1 MGITAGAPVHHL
13 GVGQGDNRPKWPCTP
28 FLSMAPPLAPPLV
41 PRYQQTRVQ
50 KRLIQ
55 AGDALAQWATNPW
68 RRLSLSLIVL
78 LVSFG
83 IGGGLGAI
91 TGALS
96 YFDQLSALV
105 CVLALE
111 IAARCRPWL
120 LKRPRDQRL
129 GLQLLDM
136 ARIGLLYGLML
147 DGFKLQ

>member
-1 MGITAGAPVHHL
+1 
-13 GVGQGDNRPKWPCTP
+13 
-28 FLSMAPPLAPPLV
+28 MAL
-41 PRYQQTRVQ
+41 RYQQTRVQ
-50 KRLIQ
+50 QRLIQ
-55 AGDALAQWATNPW
+55 AGDLLNQWATNPW

-78 LVSFG
+78 LGAFLV
-83 IGGGLGAI
+83 GGGLATI

-111 IAARCRPWL
+111 LAVRCRPGL
-120 LKRPRDQRL
+120 LRRPRDLRL

-136 ARIGLLYGLML
+136 ARIGLLYGLLL

>member
-13 GVGQGDNRPKWPCTP
+13 GAGQGHNRPMWPCTP
-28 FLSMAPPLAPPLV
+28 FLSMAPPVAR
-41 PRYQQTRVQ
+41 RYQQTRVQ

-55 AGDALAQWATNPW
+55 AGDALAQWANNPW

-96 YFDQLSALV
+96 DFDQLSALV

-111 IAARCRPWL
+111 MAARCRPWL

-136 ARIGLLYGLML
+136 ARIGLLYGLLL

>member
-1 MGITAGAPVHHL
+1 MLRRCGLQDLQGIAVALNQRQRELAATAAL
-13 GVGQGDNRPKWPCTP
+13 GLER
-28 FLSMAPPLAPPLV
+28 SLAAAD
-41 PRYQQTRVQ
+41 
-50 KRLIQ
+50 
-55 AGDALAQWATNPW
+55 AGLPWDFWTIDLRDAA
-68 RRLSLSLIVL
+68 RR
-78 LVSFG
+78 
-83 IGGGLGAI
+83 LGAI

-96 YFDQLSALV
+96 YFDQLSALI

-111 IAARCRPWL
+111 MAARCRPWL

>member
-13 GVGQGDNRPKWPCTP
+13 GAGQGDNRPMWPCTP
-28 FLSMAPPLAPPLV
+28 FLSMAPLLAPK
-41 PRYQQTRVQ
+41 YQQTRVQ
-50 KRLIQ
+50 QRLIQ

-96 YFDQLSALV
+96 YIDQLSALV

-111 IAARCRPWL
+111 MAARCRPWL

-136 ARIGLLYGLML
+136 ARIGLLYGLLL

>member
-1 MGITAGAPVHHL
+1 
-13 GVGQGDNRPKWPCTP
+13 
-28 FLSMAPPLAPPLV
+28 
-41 PRYQQTRVQ
+41 
-50 KRLIQ
+50 
-55 AGDALAQWATNPW
+55 
-68 RRLSLSLIVL
+68 VL

-96 YFDQLSALV
+96 YFDQLSALF

-111 IAARCRPWL
+111 LAARCRPWL
-120 LKRPRDQRL
+120 LKRPKDQRL

-136 ARIGLLYGLML
+136 ARIGLLYGLLL

>member
-13 GVGQGDNRPKWPCTP
+13 GAGQGDNRPMRPCTP
-28 FLSMAPPLAPPLV
+28 FLPMAL
-41 PRYQQTRVQ
+41 RYQQTRVQ
-50 KRLIQ
+50 QRLIQ

-78 LVSFG
+78 LGAFA
-83 IGGGLGAI
+83 IGGGLGTI

-111 IAARCRPWL
+111 TAARCRPL
-120 LKRPRDQRL
+120 LLRRPRDHRL

-136 ARIGLLYGLML
+136 ARIGLLYGLLL